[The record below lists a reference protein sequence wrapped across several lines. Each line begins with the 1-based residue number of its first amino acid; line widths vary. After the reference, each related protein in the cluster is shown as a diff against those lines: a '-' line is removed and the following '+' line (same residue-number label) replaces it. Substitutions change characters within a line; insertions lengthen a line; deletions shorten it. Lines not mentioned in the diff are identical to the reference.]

1 MQDKVQTG
9 QEEAVARKSARRAIE
24 EYFPIVEIN
33 RLAIPERNAFKP
45 IYQMHKWFARR
56 ASCVF
61 RAILLGALKP
71 AGTDIMQEFYRD
83 HTNDPDTNGKVILD
97 PFMGGGTTVVEA
109 LRLGCH
115 VVGIDLNPVA
125 WFIVKTEVE
134 PVDLEELKAAFERLA
149 NRKTASGKSVRE
161 ELLSHYKTQCPAC
174 GNEDADCIYVFW
186 VKSAICTNPECKKQV
201 PLFSDYLV
209 AQKTPSIRFYEATC
223 PHDDCRKSFD
233 WEIEPAALVGEPRL
247 MLSSAFD
254 GAGEGRGNKRWAFS
268 EPSKPTGCPW
278 CERNVVPR
286 PKTAKPQRKKVK
298 LSVLYCPNCASVF
311 QYRGTPPEDVTCPG
325 CSQPFQWK
333 EGNTLDKG
341 RFKCPHCGQNDAVIE
356 SIRRL
361 PEDQLLPTRMYAL
374 EGYCS
379 ICGGNSEEEEEEENQ
394 HRLETG
400 APQQARLAAKKN
412 RSRESILWKNNGKF
426 FKAIAPADERRYQ
439 EACQRWEREKDQL
452 PYPKQEIPD
461 GQETHRLLE
470 HHYRYWHQMFN
481 PRQLLC
487 LSTLLNAIAEET
499 NQSVKHALLSAF
511 FNLLNNMSDFTTY
524 IWQRDCTRQVFA
536 RHDFAPKGTPCESS
550 AWGAPIGMGS
560 FQGYFEAILEGVRFA
575 RETQDR
581 KFTGRFR
588 EDGKP
593 ILEDVRAA
601 DVVYNPQGSWSL
613 FATDSR
619 QLKSLVH
626 SKKPDLVITDPPYA
640 SNVNYS
646 ELADYFHVWLR
657 LALANQ
663 YPWFTPDHS
672 PKASEII
679 VNRTRG
685 MKLDDFKNG
694 LTEVFRECHSVLP
707 DHGLMA
713 FTFHHEEG
721 QTWVALLEALLE
733 AGWEINAVYPIQG
746 ESETSM
752 HLLTGSNIA
761 YDLVHV
767 CGKRDPN
774 AASERIAWATVRN
787 EIRRAAREEIERIEQ
802 GVYGEKGQLSDADR
816 RIVLIGKCLQFYS
829 RHYGAVVDHEFRPVP
844 LKEALADIHMLL
856 EQLVSRERLLPS
868 ELEDIDRPS
877 YIWLTTLS
885 AKKEIKAD
893 EVHKATRGI
902 IEVDELIEAGL
913 IKRGRVGRGSR
924 TYEVKT
930 PGERFGSLMEKFR
943 DEPPPQPTMF
953 PGAVETN
960 RDSLFIDRLH
970 FLISLAE
977 GKEDLR
983 PWLERWKAEIP
994 QFRAA
999 VDYLLKQHARDLEQ
1013 PLRKILGMVEVG
1025 SLGFE

>member
-1 MQDKVQTG
+1 VEDRVQSG
-9 QEEAVARKSARRAIE
+9 QAEAVALKPARRAIE

-83 HTNDPDTNGKVILD
+83 HSNDPDTKGKVILD

-115 VVGIDLNPVA
+115 AIGIDLNPVA

-134 PVDLEELKAAFERLA
+134 PVDLKELEAAFERLA

-161 ELLSHYKTQCPAC
+161 ELLSHYKTKCPAC
-174 GNEDADCIYVFW
+174 GNEDADIIYVFW
-186 VKSAICTNPECKKQV
+186 VKSAICTNPDCKKQV

-233 WEIEPAALVGEPRL
+233 WEIEPAALVGEQRL
-247 MLSSAFD
+247 MLASAFD

-268 EPSKPTGCPW
+268 EPSQPTACPW
-278 CERNVVPR
+278 CERNIVPR
-286 PKTAKPQRKKVK
+286 PRTAKPQRKKVK
-298 LSVLYCPNCASVF
+298 LSVLYCPNCATVF
-311 QYRGTPPEDVTCPG
+311 QYRGTPPEDVACPG
-325 CSQPFQWK
+325 CSQTFKWK
-333 EGNTLDKG
+333 EGNTRDKG

-361 PEDQLLPTRMYAL
+361 PDGQLLPTRMYAL
-374 EGYCS
+374 EGYCPA
-379 ICGGNSEEEEEEENQ
+379 CGGDDEEEEEENNQ
-394 HRLETG
+394 HTLE
-400 APQQARLAAKKN
+400 AAVQQKARQATTNAD
-412 RSRESILWKNNGKF
+412 RTSILWKNNGKF
-426 FKAIAPADERRYQ
+426 FKAVSPADERRYQ
-439 EACQRWEREKDQL
+439 EACQRWEREKDSL

-487 LSTLLNAIAEET
+487 LSGLLRAIGQEADQRLKEL
-499 NQSVKHALLSAF
+499 LLSAF
-511 FNLLNNMSDFTTY
+511 FNVLNNMSDFTTY

-536 RHDFAPKGTPCESS
+536 RHDFAPKDTSCESS
-550 AWGAPIGMGS
+550 VWGAGTGMGN
-560 FQGYFEAILEGVRFA
+560 FHGYFGAVLRGVEFACDTSDRRFDGSFDKNGKAVLEEFPSG
-575 RETQDR
+575 D
-581 KFTGRFR
+581 K
-588 EDGKP
+588 
-593 ILEDVRAA
+593 I
-601 DVVYNPQGSWSL
+601 YNPRASWIVH
-613 FATDSR
+613 AGDSR
-619 QLKSLVH
+619 QCPALLSGLV
-626 SKKPDLVITDPPYA
+626 PDVVVTDPPYA

-646 ELADYFHVWLR
+646 ELADFFYVWLR
-657 LALANQ
+657 LLLAEE
-663 YPWFTPDHS
+663 YAPFAPDHT
-672 PKASEII
+672 PKVDEVV
-679 VNRTRG
+679 VNLARG
-685 MKLDDFKNG
+685 LALDDFKG
-694 LTEVFRECHSVLP
+694 RLAEVFGACARVLP
-707 DHGLMA
+707 DRGLMA

-721 QTWVALLEALLE
+721 ETWAALLEALFE
-733 AGWEINAVYPIQG
+733 AGWEVNAVYPVQG
-746 ESETSM
+746 EPVASLN
-752 HLLTGSNIA
+752 LLTGSNIA
-761 YDLVHV
+761 YDLIHV
-767 CGKRDPN
+767 CRKRDPN
-774 AASERIAWATVRN
+774 ATRQRIAWATVRN
-787 EIRRAAREEIERIEQ
+787 EVRRTAREEILRIEA
-802 GVYGEKGQLSDADR
+802 GTYGERGQLSDADR
-816 RIVLIGKCLQFYS
+816 FIVLIGKCLQLYS
-829 RHYGAVVDHEFRPVP
+829 RHYGAVVDHHFQPVP
-844 LKEALADIHMLL
+844 LRAALADIRMLL
-856 EQLVSRERLLPS
+856 EQLVSRERPLPS

-885 AKKEIKAD
+885 AKKEIKSD

-913 IKRGRVGRGSR
+913 IKRGRVGRGGR
-924 TYEVKT
+924 TFEVKT
-930 PGERFGSLMEKFR
+930 PGERFSSLMEKFR
-943 DEPPPQPTMF
+943 NEPPPQPTMF
-953 PGAVETN
+953 PGAVQAN
-960 RDSLFIDRLH
+960 SDSLFIDRLH

-999 VDYLLKQHARDLEQ
+999 AEYLLKQRARDLEQ

-1025 SLGFE
+1025 PLGFE